1 MTREEKSRAIEELT
15 ETLNA
20 NEIVYLADISELDA
34 LKTTALRRQCFKQG
48 ITLKVVKNTL
58 LKKAIEQ
65 VAGKDYGE
73 LPSVLKGNT
82 SLMTA
87 DVANA
92 PAKLIKEFR
101 KKADKPILKAAY
113 IEEAVYLGDENV
125 DVLAALKSKN
135 ELIADVIGLLQS
147 PPKTVISQLQSGKDL
162 LAGVVKTLGDRE
174 N

>member
-15 ETLNA
+15 TTLNE
-20 NEIVYLADISELDA
+20 NDIVYLADISELDA
-34 LKTTALRRQCFKQG
+34 LNTTALRRLCFKHG
-48 ITLKVVKNTL
+48 ISLKVVKNTL
-58 LKKAIEQ
+58 LQKAIEQ
-65 VAGKDYGE
+65 VSGKEYGE
-73 LPSVLKGNT
+73 LTSVLKGNT

-87 DVANA
+87 EVANA

-113 IEEAVYLGDENV
+113 IEESVYIGDENV
-125 DVLAALKSKN
+125 EVLAALKSKN

-162 LAGVVKTLGDRE
+162 LAGVVKTLGERE
-174 N
+174 S

>member
-15 ETLNA
+15 TTLNE
-20 NEIVYLADISELDA
+20 NDIVYLADISELDA
-34 LKTTALRRQCFKQG
+34 LNTTALRRLCFKHG
-48 ITLKVVKNTL
+48 ISLKVVKNTL
-58 LKKAIEQ
+58 LQKAIEQ
-65 VAGKDYGE
+65 VSGKEYGE
-73 LPSVLKGNT
+73 LTSVLKGNT

-87 DVANA
+87 EVANA

-113 IEEAVYLGDENV
+113 IEESVYIGDENV
-125 DVLAALKSKN
+125 EVLASLKSKN

-162 LAGVVKTLGDRE
+162 LAGVVKTLGERE
-174 N
+174 S

>member
-15 ETLNA
+15 NTLNE
-20 NEIVYLADISELDA
+20 NDIVYLADISELDA
-34 LKTTALRRQCFKQG
+34 LNTTALRRLCFKHG
-48 ITLKVVKNTL
+48 ISLKVVKNTL
-58 LKKAIEQ
+58 LQKAIEQ
-65 VAGKDYGE
+65 VSGKEYGE
-73 LPSVLKGNT
+73 LTSVLKGNT

-87 DVANA
+87 EVANA

-113 IEEAVYLGDENV
+113 IEESVYIGDENV
-125 DVLAALKSKN
+125 EVLAALKSKN

-162 LAGVVKTLGDRE
+162 LAGVVKTLGERE
-174 N
+174 S